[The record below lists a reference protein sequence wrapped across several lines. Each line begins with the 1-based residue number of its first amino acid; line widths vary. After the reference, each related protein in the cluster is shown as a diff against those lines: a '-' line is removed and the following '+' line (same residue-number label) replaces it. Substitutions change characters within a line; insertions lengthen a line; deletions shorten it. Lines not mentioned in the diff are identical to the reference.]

1 MSKPKKTDVPATVDA
16 TEVQKAVQAAKTLAS
31 IPGQEVLE
39 DAAHNPQT
47 RAKYDTLTAQ
57 RLERELELTHQRRLR
72 AAEEEDRKEG
82 EQAEID
88 RAIAAARK
96 ATSPARTVLDMT
108 RHQRTFGRVVLTA
121 SLALSVGSAMGMA
134 ELVAGMNGPVPV
146 GYLAEVGLT
155 GLSTTVIIWRGILA
169 RAGAEIEDT
178 TQKLFAFLV
187 AVPLLVSIVGSSI
200 GSGPVGAACSIGS
213 ALFAGL
219 AYLINTSAAAT
230 IGQAIAKIDA
240 AAKAK
245 KKEKEGTAAPAATPD
260 GPLPRRRPRVE
271 ETSVED
277 TGIGEQTAAWLEEF
291 TAARQ
296 GVDEASATPDG
307 TSRQGLT
314 EEEKEAVE
322 VLALFPE
329 LEGTRWEIMLAIHAF
344 GAEISTRQLH
354 KLTRKSRDTVR
365 THRTALWSE
374 QYPAFPAGHEVNNED

>member
-1 MSKPKKTDVPATVDA
+1 MSKPKKTFDVPATVDA

-31 IPGQEVLE
+31 IPGQELLE
-39 DAAHNPQT
+39 DAAHNPST

-57 RLERELELTHQRRLR
+57 RLERELELTHKRRLR
-72 AAEEEDRKEG
+72 AAEEADRKEG
-82 EQAEID
+82 ETAEID

-134 ELVAGMNGPVPV
+134 ALVDSMDGPVPV

-240 AAKAK
+240 ATKK
-245 KKEKEGTAAPAATPD
+245 NGKKEEVATPAATPD
-260 GPLPRRRPRVE
+260 GPLPRRRPRTE
-271 ETSVED
+271 ETSVAD
-277 TGIGEQTAAWLEEF
+277 TGIGDRAAAWLEEI

-296 GVDEASATPDG
+296 GVDERSATPDE
-307 TSRQGLT
+307 TDRQGMT
-314 EEEKEAVE
+314 ETPATPD
-322 VLALFPE
+322 VLGLYPD
-329 LEGTRWEIMLAIHAF
+329 LEGTRWEIMLAIHAY
-344 GAEISTRQLH
+344 GRDISNRQLH
-354 KLTRKSRDTVR
+354 KLTKKSRDTIR
-365 THRTALWSE
+365 THRTALWHDG
-374 QYPAFPAGHEVNNED
+374 YKAFDPNKVNDS

>member
-1 MSKPKKTDVPATVDA
+1 MSKPKKTFDVPATVDA

-31 IPGQEVLE
+31 IPGQELLE
-39 DAAHNPQT
+39 EAAHNPAT
-47 RAKYDTLTAQ
+47 RPKYDTLTAR
-57 RLERELELTHQRRLR
+57 RLERELELTHKRRLR
-72 AAEEEDRKEG
+72 AAEEADRKEG
-82 EQAEID
+82 ETAEID

-121 SLALSVGSAMGMA
+121 SLALSIGSAMGMA
-134 ELVAGMNGPVPV
+134 ELVAGMDGPVPV

-169 RAGAEIEDT
+169 RAGAEVEDT

-240 AAKAK
+240 ATKK
-245 KKEKEGTAAPAATPD
+245 NGKKEEGVAAPAATPD
-260 GPLPRRRPRVE
+260 GPLPRRRPRTE
-271 ETSVED
+271 DTSVAD
-277 TGIGEQTAAWLEEF
+277 TGIGEQTAAWLEEI

-296 GVDEASATPDG
+296 GVDERSATPDE
-307 TSRQGLT
+307 TDRQGVAET
-314 EEEKEAVE
+314 PATPD
-322 VLALFPE
+322 VLGLYPD
-329 LEGTRWEIMLAIHAF
+329 LEGTRWEIMLAIHAY
-344 GAEISTRQLH
+344 GRDISNRQLH
-354 KLTRKSRDTVR
+354 KLTKKSRDTIR
-365 THRTALWSE
+365 THRTALWHDG
-374 QYPAFPAGHEVNNED
+374 YKAFDPNKVNDS